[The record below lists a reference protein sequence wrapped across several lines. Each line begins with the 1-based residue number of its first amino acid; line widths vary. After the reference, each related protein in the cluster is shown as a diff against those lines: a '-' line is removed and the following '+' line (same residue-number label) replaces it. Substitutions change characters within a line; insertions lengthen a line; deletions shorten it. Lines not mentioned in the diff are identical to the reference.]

1 MLQSIHWETRN
12 QVKHMATLLII
23 EDDQAINGLM
33 ARTLSITGHQCLTAY
48 TGSEAI
54 SMIKEQAVDLALL
67 DINLPDMDGFGVMKY
82 LGKIPVIF
90 VTARSEIGDRVRGL
104 DGGAEDYIV
113 KPFHL
118 QELVSRVNVVLR
130 RYKREDVFCLG
141 TVKIDFCNGKA
152 YRDGREIPLTKQEF
166 ELLRALILNKNI
178 TLTREQLL
186 NAAWGWEYDGDERT
200 VDVHIQ
206 RLRKKLNWK
215 GQIKT
220 VYKTGYRLEL
230 G

>member
-1 MLQSIHWETRN
+1 M
-12 QVKHMATLLII
+12 
-23 EDDQAINGLM
+23 
-33 ARTLSITGHQCLTAY
+33 
-48 TGSEAI
+48 
-54 SMIKEQAVDLALL
+54 
-67 DINLPDMDGFGVMKY
+67 
-82 LGKIPVIF
+82 
-90 VTARSEIGDRVRGL
+90 
-104 DGGAEDYIV
+104 
-113 KPFHL
+113 
-118 QELVSRVNVVLR
+118 VLR

-220 VYKTGYRLEL
+220 V
-230 G
+230 

>member
-1 MLQSIHWETRN
+1 
-12 QVKHMATLLII
+12 MATLLII

-54 SMIKEQAVDLALL
+54 SMIQEQAVDLALL
-67 DINLPDMDGFGVMKY
+67 DINLPDMDGFGVMKH
-82 LGKIPVIF
+82 LGKVPVIF
-90 VTARSEIGDRVRGL
+90 VTARGEIGDRVRGL

>member
-67 DINLPDMDGFGVMKY
+67 DINLPDMDGFGVMKH

-178 TLTREQLL
+178 TLVP
-186 NAAWGWEYDGDERT
+186 AD
-200 VDVHIQ
+200 
-206 RLRKKLNWK
+206 
-215 GQIKT
+215 
-220 VYKTGYRLEL
+220 
-230 G
+230 

>member
-1 MLQSIHWETRN
+1 
-12 QVKHMATLLII
+12 MATLLII

-54 SMIKEQAVDLALL
+54 SMIQEQAVDLALL
-67 DINLPDMDGFGVMKY
+67 DINLPDMDGFGVMKH

-152 YRDGREIPLTKQEF
+152 YRDGREIPLAKQEF

-206 RLRKKLNWK
+206 RLRKKLHWK

>member
-1 MLQSIHWETRN
+1 
-12 QVKHMATLLII
+12 MATLLII

-67 DINLPDMDGFGVMKY
+67 DINLPDMNGFGVMKH

-141 TVKIDFCNGKA
+141 TAKIDFCNGKA

>member
-206 RLRKKLNWK
+206 RLRKKLHWK

>member
-1 MLQSIHWETRN
+1 
-12 QVKHMATLLII
+12 MATLLII

-206 RLRKKLNWK
+206 RLRKKLHWK